1 MKFPFWKIT
10 NQIFTDRKG
19 AGRYLNFR
27 EPLRTLECPGLHPLI
42 GQASQ
47 KGSSAASVQRRC
59 PWLPAMRE
67 SATIQWPHL
76 PRSPRHF
83 WRNDIRSCCPG
94 WVRTG
99 RAQMQPRATP
109 QALSAAPSSTLC
121 PLIAAVAVSFGLH
134 SVPRVEQSLRKWLPW
149 TQEVCARP
157 TGSELPDNK
166 STHDPSLESLFLSG
180 KIAVTRKHTWFSISS
195 HHGADFGT
203 AV

>member
-1 MKFPFWKIT
+1 
-10 NQIFTDRKG
+10 
-19 AGRYLNFR
+19 
-27 EPLRTLECPGLHPLI
+27 
-42 GQASQ
+42 
-47 KGSSAASVQRRC
+47 
-59 PWLPAMRE
+59 
-67 SATIQWPHL
+67 
-76 PRSPRHF
+76 
-83 WRNDIRSCCPG
+83 
-94 WVRTG
+94 
-99 RAQMQPRATP
+99 MQPRATP
-109 QALSAAPSSTLC
+109 QALSAAPSSTLR
-121 PLIAAVAVSFGLH
+121 PLIAAVAVSFGSH